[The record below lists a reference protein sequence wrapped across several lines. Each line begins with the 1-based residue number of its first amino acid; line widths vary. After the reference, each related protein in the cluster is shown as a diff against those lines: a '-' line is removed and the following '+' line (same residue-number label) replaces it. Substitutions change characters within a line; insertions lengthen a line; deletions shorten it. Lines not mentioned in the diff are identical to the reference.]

1 MCCMDII
8 LFFWLVLSISFVW
21 FFIFVF
27 FFQQNP
33 TTCTWT
39 INSYFCLLLLCL
51 IISLVEKINGD
62 FSTKVLRPDFE
73 VLFFFFF
80 SFVALTDT
88 LPHLLWREVVYDDQN
103 RNCVHAGIAHADL
116 VGLCIVLIP

>member
-1 MCCMDII
+1 MEIFPQRFCAQI
-8 LFFWLVLSISFVW
+8 LR
-21 FFIFVF
+21 
-27 FFQQNP
+27 
-33 TTCTWT
+33 
-39 INSYFCLLLLCL
+39 FC
-51 IISLVEKINGD
+51 
-62 FSTKVLRPDFE
+62 
-73 VLFFFFF
+73 FFF